1 VEPSKL
7 LQSRHKNPYLR
18 GVATDIVTFSI
29 PSDGVHFLNSTIPYF
44 IYTFMAGQFT
54 AVASRIAYETRV
66 FSSPKLMFQL
76 NINIHP
82 LDVYLTVK
90 NDDDDIKET
99 VKTINKTQTGTHSY

>member
-1 VEPSKL
+1 
-7 LQSRHKNPYLR
+7 
-18 GVATDIVTFSI
+18 
-29 PSDGVHFLNSTIPYF
+29 
-44 IYTFMAGQFT
+44 
-54 AVASRIAYETRV
+54 
-66 FSSPKLMFQL
+66 MFQL